1 MAAAALKR
9 LSSSSSASDAMGPNS
24 SLRNHNNSSRHNNSS
39 SLSSIGNNIS
49 THSASSCYSQGDGS
63 KGNLVSIT
71 VRKDI
76 ILANNPK
83 AKTGIKLVQDINGQ
97 VTVKNIASNGLFGD
111 TELEVGYVSY
121 SSIIIVVS
129 YRIVSYR
136 IVLACETRRGFF
148 F

>member
-1 MAAAALKR
+1 
-9 LSSSSSASDAMGPNS
+9 MGPNS
-24 SLRNHNNSSRHNNSS
+24 SLRNHNNSSRHNSS
-39 SLSSIGNNIS
+39 SLSSIIGNNISIS

-83 AKTGIKLVQDINGQ
+83 AKTGIKLIQDINGQ

-111 TELEVGYVSY
+111 TELEVGYVY
-121 SSIIIVVS
+121 KQ
-129 YRIVSYR
+129 
-136 IVLACETRRGFF
+136 
-148 F
+148 

>member
-24 SLRNHNNSSRHNNSS
+24 SLRNHNNSSRHNSS

-83 AKTGIKLVQDINGQ
+83 AKTGIKLVQDSNGQ

-136 IVLACETRRGFF
+136 IVLARRDETRIFF
-148 F
+148 

>member
-24 SLRNHNNSSRHNNSS
+24 SLRNHNKSSRHNSS

-111 TELEVGYVSY
+111 TELEVGYVY
-121 SSIIIVVS
+121 KQ
-129 YRIVSYR
+129 
-136 IVLACETRRGFF
+136 
-148 F
+148 